1 MAGWWIQLELQ
12 LSDPE
17 KNVEEFV
24 FNFTNIVSILE
35 SNSWRIVGG
44 LFYGDNKLWK
54 PGNFTFSSTIWPL
67 SLSDSVA
74 TIS

>member
-24 FNFTNIVSILE
+24 FNFTNIVPILE
-35 SNSWRIVGG
+35 YNSWRIVGG
-44 LFYGDNKLWK
+44 LLYGDNKLWK
-54 PGNFTFSSTIWPL
+54 SGKLHFFQYHLTTLLVGLGCNH
-67 SLSDSVA
+67 
-74 TIS
+74 